1 MADIVAV
8 RHVAFEDLGVFEA
21 AFGARGHTVHYV
33 SAWSVDWQSLLAADP
48 ALLVVL
54 GGPIGVYDEDFYP
67 FLHTEI
73 GAVRAR
79 LSAKRPILGLCLG
92 AQIMA
97 SALGSSVYP
106 AGATEIGLAPIRLTE
121 EGRASVLS
129 PYEAAPMAFHWHGD
143 TFDLPAEARLLASSE
158 AVTNQAF
165 AIGDHALAFQFH
177 PEVDTALVEPWLVGH
192 AVELSHAEIDVAA
205 LRREA
210 LTHADQMRAKARAVA
225 ERIAAQFD
233 L

>member
-1 MADIVAV
+1 MANIVAV
-8 RHVAFEDLGVFEA
+8 RHVAFEDLGVFES
-21 AFGARGHTVHYV
+21 AFTKRGHTVQYV
-33 SAWSVDWQSLLAADP
+33 SAWNAEWPTLLSDDP

-54 GGPIGVYDEDFYP
+54 GGPIGVYDEDAYP
-67 FLHTEI
+67 FLPAEI

-79 LSAKRPILGLCLG
+79 LSARRPVLGLCLG

-97 SALGSSVYP
+97 ASLGSSVYP
-106 AGATEIGLAPIRLTE
+106 AGTTEIGFAPIRLTDD
-121 EGRASVLS
+121 GRASVLS
-129 PYEAAPMAFHWHGD
+129 PYESAPRAFHWHGD
-143 TFDLPAEARLLASSE
+143 TFDLPPGARLLASSD
-158 AVTNQAF
+158 AVINQAF

-192 AVELSHAEIDVAA
+192 AVELSQAEVDVVA

-210 LTHADQMRAKARAVA
+210 LTHADEMRAKAHAVA
-225 ERIAAQFD
+225 EAIVAQFD